1 MIDVLHPTAT
11 SNLVA
16 IDIAKDCNVAL
27 MQETSGRQSFKFANR
42 CADHDECVQYLHSL
56 SGPVQ
61 IGLQPT
67 GDYQGDRAPLRAAFD
82 RVARK
87 CNVSITARSIEYDH
101 RQKTLGYRRRLHSA
115 L

>member
-67 GDYQGDRAPLRAAFD
+67 GDYQGDRAPLRGIRPGGSKVQRID
-82 RVARK
+82 NGQIYRV
-87 CNVSITARSIEYDH
+87 
-101 RQKTLGYRRRLHSA
+101 
-115 L
+115 